1 MSSSLEWG
9 DGTVVVADRVTYA
22 WGDRRRPR
30 IHPLVTPA
38 GHVLSRDEPEDHP
51 WHHGLWFTI
60 KFVDEDNF
68 WEEMA
73 PYGVLRHRDR
83 PTAETT
89 DAGAIRI
96 TGTLDWIRPDRQTVA
111 LVEHR
116 VLTYADLGSD
126 RYAVDLD
133 TTLVPATAVRLD
145 RTPFTT
151 WGGYGGLT
159 LRGAGDLVDT
169 ILTLSDGTTHQR
181 LTGEAGHW
189 CDLTGTASAGTAAAG
204 PAGLALFDHP
214 ANRRFPTPFYASTF
228 DQYGE
233 GGWTNFFNAAFLWDG
248 PMDLAAGEELR
259 IRHRALVHDGI
270 LPVAELQAEWER
282 WTNRTQHS

>member
-1 MSSSLEWG
+1 MTPARRSVDGG
-9 DGTVVVADRVTYA
+9 DGTVTVAGRFTYA

-30 IHPLVTPA
+30 IHPLRTPA

-60 KFVDEDNF
+60 KFVDGDNF
-68 WEEMA
+68 WEELP
-73 PYGVLRHRDR
+73 PYGVLRHRER
-83 PTAETT
+83 PVMDGD
-89 DAGAIRI
+89 DAGTVSIV
-96 TGTLDWIRPDRQTVA
+96 GTLDWTRPDRETVA
-111 LVEHR
+111 IVEHR
-116 VLTYADLGSD
+116 TVAYVPLREDA
-126 RYAVDLD
+126 YAVDLD
-133 TTLVPATAVRLD
+133 TTLVAQADLRLD

-169 ILTLSDGTTHQR
+169 TLTLADGSTHAR
-181 LTGEAGHW
+181 LTGEAGAW
-189 CDLTGTASAGTAAAG
+189 CDLTGTASAGGAAAA

-214 ANRRFPTPFYASTF
+214 TNRRFPTPFYASTF

-248 PMDLAAGEELR
+248 PMDLAAGEALR
-259 IRHRALVHDGI
+259 VRHRALVHDGAW
-270 LPVAELQAEWER
+270 PVDRLQAAWEA
-282 WTNRTQHS
+282 WAQP